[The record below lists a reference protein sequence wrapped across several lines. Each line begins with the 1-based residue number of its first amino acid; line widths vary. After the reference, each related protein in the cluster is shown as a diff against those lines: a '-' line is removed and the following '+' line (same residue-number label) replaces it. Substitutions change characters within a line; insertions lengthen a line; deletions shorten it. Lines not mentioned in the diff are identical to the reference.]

1 MCLDVKTPD
10 EFSEWA
16 SKLNFIRRA
25 TCRVCLVSVPGYVTA
40 RVCRMLHERAAI
52 ICFGLCLFEFVCKD
66 GSFTDE
72 SKNANKTP
80 TSHLR
85 RFH

>member
-40 RVCRMLHERAAI
+40 RICRMLHERAAI
-52 ICFGLCLFEFVCKD
+52 ICFGLCLFEFVCKVLPMKVKMQIKRQQ
-66 GSFTDE
+66 FI
-72 SKNANKTP
+72 
-80 TSHLR
+80 
-85 RFH
+85 

>member
-40 RVCRMLHERAAI
+40 
-52 ICFGLCLFEFVCKD
+52 
-66 GSFTDE
+66 
-72 SKNANKTP
+72 
-80 TSHLR
+80 
-85 RFH
+85 